1 MAEAA
6 PACQIAVIGGSWGG
20 SAAVSDLLSHL
31 TAACKLPVV
40 VALHRGIGS
49 TSATHDVLVNSLQRR
64 SALPVVEAEDK
75 TELEG
80 GRVLVAPSDY
90 HLLIEDH
97 HVALTTEAPVRFS
110 RPSIDVL
117 FESAADA
124 YGSGVAAVLLTGAN
138 DDGARGLVAVKQRG
152 GITFVQDPQTAVRR
166 EMPEAAI
173 ATGAVDRV
181 LPVPAIA
188 AALESLGKRP

>member
-1 MAEAA
+1 MPE
-6 PACQIAVIGGSWGG
+6 PQCEIAVIGGSWGG
-20 SAAVSDLLSHL
+20 SAAVSALLSHL
-31 TAACKLPVV
+31 TPACKLPVV
-40 VALHRGIGS
+40 VALHRGAAAP
-49 TSATHDVLVNSLQRR
+49 SATQDVLVNTLQRH

-75 TELEG
+75 TELQE

-97 HVALTTEAPVRFS
+97 HVALTTEAPIRFS
-110 RPSIDVL
+110 RPSIDAL

-124 YGSGVAAVLLTGAN
+124 YGERVAAVLLTGAN
-138 DDGARGLVAVKQRG
+138 DDGARGLVTVKKRG
-152 GITFVQDPQTAVRR
+152 GITFVQDPKTAERA

-181 LPVPAIA
+181 LPVTAIA
-188 AALESLGKRP
+188 AALESLGRRA

>member
-1 MAEAA
+1 MAGPVCE
-6 PACQIAVIGGSWGG
+6 IAVVGGSWGG

-31 TAACKLPVV
+31 TPACRLSVV
-40 VALHRGIGS
+40 VALHRGVTQS
-49 TSATHDVLVNSLQRR
+49 SATQDVLVNSLQRHSR
-64 SALPVVEAEDK
+64 LPVVEAEDK
-75 TELEG
+75 TELEAG
-80 GRVLVAPSDY
+80 CVYVAPSDY
-90 HLLIEDH
+90 HVLIEDH

-124 YGSGVAAVLLTGAN
+124 YAEKVAAVLLTGAN
-138 DDGARGLVAVKQRG
+138 DDGARGLKAVRDRG
-152 GITFVQDPQTAVRR
+152 GITFVQDPQTAERR

-181 LPVPAIA
+181 LPVTAIA
-188 AALESLGKRP
+188 AAIESLGRRA